1 MKRALAIVIVLAFAL
16 AFGHPDAQAQSKKA
30 GRYMVSLYNVATGK
44 HLQFLKWMAERE
56 AVAKEAGAP
65 PIQWYV
71 HQNGA
76 GWDFIAMSEVGDP
89 AKEAEMDKK
98 TDEIA
103 KKKGLTTG
111 MAASLEFRQYIGSHS
126 DTYAGG
132 PYTAEELV
140 KEAEKR

>member
-1 MKRALAIVIVLAFAL
+1 MKRAFTMFGVLAFVL
-16 AFGHPDAQAQSKKA
+16 AFSHPDATAQGKKA
-30 GRYMVSLYNVATGK
+30 GRYVISMYNIAAGK
-44 HLQFLKWMAERE
+44 HQQFLKWMAERE

-65 PIQWYV
+65 PAQWYV

-76 GWDFIAMSEVGDP
+76 AWDFVAMSEVGDP

-111 MAASLEFRQYIGSHS
+111 MAASLEFRQYIGTHS

-132 PYTAEELV
+132 PYTVEELV
-140 KEAEKR
+140 KEAEKK